1 VQAQETPSFR
11 PAFVKAVFMR
21 ANNMT
26 NRDRGFM
33 LEAPTVNPS
42 QDIDKSVFV
51 KKSLQNS
58 TILKI
63 VLSRFLDKDLMREI
77 SQ

>member
-1 VQAQETPSFR
+1 
-11 PAFVKAVFMR
+11 
-21 ANNMT
+21 MT

-58 TILKI
+58 IATKI
-63 VLSRFLDKDLMREI
+63 GLSRFLDKDLDCEI
-77 SQ
+77 GKKLCVLVFFA